1 MIIAT
6 RDKDPTTSG
15 PKFVLFF
22 PIVKVNG
29 KKKKGGGKESKNKK
43 RKEREKIKNDKRE
56 KGKE

>member
-29 KKKKGGGKESKNKK
+29 KKKGGGKESKNKK
-43 RKEREKIKNDKRE
+43 RKEREKIKNDRRE

>member
-15 PKFVLFF
+15 PKFGLFF

-29 KKKKGGGKESKNKK
+29 KKKGGGKESKNKK
-43 RKEREKIKNDKRE
+43 RKEREKIKNDRRE